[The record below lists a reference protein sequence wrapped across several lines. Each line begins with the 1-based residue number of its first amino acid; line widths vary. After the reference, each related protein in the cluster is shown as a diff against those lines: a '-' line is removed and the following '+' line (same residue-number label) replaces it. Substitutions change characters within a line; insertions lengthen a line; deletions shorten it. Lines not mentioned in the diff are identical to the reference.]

1 MQIAMVIDLQK
12 CVGCGACAIACKT
25 ENNTQTRARGQS
37 FNWADFIYK
46 TEGTF
51 PEVTYAAIPVRCNHC
66 SEPECLKQCP
76 KPKAL
81 YKTEEGITMFN
92 YKYCIQCKKCQDDC
106 PYSAR
111 DVDKAKVAYSVISYN
126 EIDVKTHDFYRDK
139 TALIKGCTS
148 APAEV
153 AGKDGAPP
161 YRHAYT
167 FKDDKKPL
175 NPKESTG
182 RGELRDVRTDGWV
195 EKCDFCIH
203 RLRKNEKPY
212 CVESCPANA
221 RIVGNIEDPGSEVSQ
236 AHQEAQTDETQEQQG
251 GMAERRREGNQAQC
265 LLCKELQGGS
275 AKSIASIESAKEV
288 WNRMSVVPHLLHEK
302 SERLVT

>member
-51 PEVTYAAIPVRCNHC
+51 PEVMYAAIPVRCNHC

-106 PYSAR
+106 PYSSR
-111 DVDKAKVAYSVISYN
+111 DLDKAKVAYSVISYN

-203 RLRKNEKPY
+203 RLRQNEKPY

-236 AHQEAQTDETQEQQG
+236 LIKKHKPMRLKNNKGEWLKDGEKGTKPNVYYVKSFKGEAQK
-251 GMAERRREGNQAQC
+251 A
-265 LLCKELQGGS
+265 
-275 AKSIASIESAKEV
+275 
-288 WNRMSVVPHLLHEK
+288 
-302 SERLVT
+302 

>member
-46 TEGTF
+46 TEGAF
-51 PEVTYAAIPVRCNHC
+51 PEVKYAAIPVRCNHC
-66 SEPECLKQCP
+66 SEPECMKQCP

-126 EIDVKTHDFYRDK
+126 EIDVKTHDFYKDK
-139 TALIKGCTS
+139 TALITGCTS
-148 APAEV
+148 SPAEV

-167 FKDDKKPL
+167 FRDDKKPL
-175 NPKESTG
+175 NPKESQG
-182 RGELRDVRTDGWV
+182 RGELKDVRTDGWV

-203 RLRKNEKPY
+203 RLRKSEKPY

-236 AHQEAQTDETQEQQG
+236 LIKKHKPTRLKNNKGEWLKDGEKGTKPNVYYIKSFK
-251 GMAERRREGNQAQC
+251 AESQKA
-265 LLCKELQGGS
+265 
-275 AKSIASIESAKEV
+275 
-288 WNRMSVVPHLLHEK
+288 
-302 SERLVT
+302 

>member
-37 FNWADFIYK
+37 FNWADFTYK

-66 SEPECLKQCP
+66 SEPECMKQCP

-92 YKYCIQCKKCQDDC
+92 YRYCIQCKKCQDDC

-111 DVDKAKVAYSVISYN
+111 NVDKAKVAYSVISYN

-139 TALIKGCTS
+139 TVLIKGCTS
-148 APAEV
+148 APV
-153 AGKDGAPP
+153 DLAGKEGAPP

-167 FKDDKKPL
+167 FKDDRNPL
-175 NPKESTG
+175 NPKESRG
-182 RGELRDVRTDGWV
+182 RGEVKDVRTDGWV

-203 RLRKNEKPY
+203 RLRNKEKPY
-212 CVESCPANA
+212 CVESCPAGA
-221 RIVGNIEDPGSEVSQ
+221 RIVGNIDDAGSEVSQ
-236 AHQEAQTDETQEQQG
+236 LIKKHKPMRLKNNKGEWLKDGEKGTKPNVYYIRSFKA
-251 GMAERRREGNQAQC
+251 
-265 LLCKELQGGS
+265 ELQR
-275 AKSIASIESAKEV
+275 I
-288 WNRMSVVPHLLHEK
+288 
-302 SERLVT
+302 